1 MKTPPAALPASPRWL
16 PVLTAVAVLS
26 ALPAAATATP
36 PPTAPPSPAPAAE
49 PDSKFNLSLHY
60 TTTRT
65 THFAGRRWGLQG
77 SWLHRAPQDEW
88 SGEFRTQRE
97 AIALN
102 GSDSTLKVDEIDT
115 FVKWRRDLAALDDP
129 PREGASTYYTY
140 LSPRLR
146 RNRFGYF
153 SSSQAVRA
161 GAGRRFAPLD
171 DLSLSLE
178 FGPGLRLG
186 RARSG
191 ENIRE
196 GVLTASSQLDYRVSD
211 STQLRLALMSE
222 RSSREHYQ
230 TAVTTLRNRVSRH
243 VWLKYELS
251 YRKALPMDTLQ
262 PVGET
267 RFDAGISCQF

>member
-1 MKTPPAALPASPRWL
+1 
-16 PVLTAVAVLS
+16 
-26 ALPAAATATP
+26 
-36 PPTAPPSPAPAAE
+36 
-49 PDSKFNLSLHY
+49 
-60 TTTRT
+60 
-65 THFAGRRWGLQG
+65 
-77 SWLHRAPQDEW
+77 
-88 SGEFRTQRE
+88 
-97 AIALN
+97 
-102 GSDSTLKVDEIDT
+102 
-115 FVKWRRDLAALDDP
+115 VKWRRDLAALDDP

-230 TAVTTLRNRVSRH
+230 TAVATLRNRVSRH

>member
-1 MKTPPAALPASPRWL
+1 MKMPCPLPVPSCRALCLAALIAATWPGSAS
-16 PVLTAVAVLS
+16 AAE
-26 ALPAAATATP
+26 AAA
-36 PPTAPPSPAPAAE
+36 PAPAS

-60 TTTRT
+60 ATNRT
-65 THFAGRRWGLQG
+65 TNFAGRRWGLQG
-77 SWLHRAPQDEW
+77 DWLHRAEHDEW

-102 GSDSTLKVDEIDT
+102 GGESTLRVDEVDT
-115 FVKWRRDLAALDDP
+115 FVKWRRDLMALDDP

-161 GAGRRFAPLD
+161 GAGRRFEPVRD
-171 DLSLSLE
+171 MTLSLE
-178 FGPGLRLG
+178 LGPGYRHG
-186 RARSG
+186 RAQSG
-191 ENIRE
+191 ETVE
-196 GVLTASSQLDYRVSD
+196 EAVLTMTSQLDYRLSD
-211 STQLRLALMSE
+211 SANFRLMLMGE
-222 RSSREHYQ
+222 RSSRENYQ
-230 TAVTTLRNRVSRH
+230 TAVATLRNRISRH
-243 VWLKYELS
+243 VWLKYELT